1 MWDQYKRTFIAMQV
15 VILLVTTAV
24 FILSRLWTAAG
35 TFFAI
40 MQIGSVLGAV
50 WGSNLRYRILAG
62 QRLAAA
68 SSGVPAFSCHDND
81 GGASNL

>member
-15 VILLVTTAV
+15 VILRVTTAV
-24 FILSRLWTAAG
+24 FIISRLWTAAG

-62 QRLAAA
+62 QHRISLRR
-68 SSGVPAFSCHDND
+68 G
-81 GGASNL
+81 